1 MASMKKITKVRLH
14 NFKRFRN
21 FETDFDDSLVLL
33 IGDNESGKSSILQA
47 MDVVIS
53 GSVSK
58 VQTIGLESLFNAAV
72 IEEFLGGK
80 KKYENLPEMYIE
92 LYLNEQ
98 DNPDL
103 NGRNHSLRPVD
114 YDGLKLKC
122 APRDDLSEDI
132 NEILAQDH
140 PNFPFEFYSIS
151 FTTFAGRSYTG
162 YNKHLTHLLLDNTQ
176 INNEYATRE
185 YIKTVYHSAAD
196 EKEINKHQNEYRNH
210 KSQFKDNVL
219 KDMNAN
225 LEGYQFGI
233 RTGAK
238 ANLETDLTIL
248 EGSIPLEDRG
258 KGRQC
263 FIKTEFALT
272 RKQDKKPIDTLL
284 LEEPENHLSHTNM
297 ANLVESISS
306 SEDKQV
312 FISTHNN
319 MICSRLDLR
328 KAVFLNSNSDTPT
341 LLSALRDDTAKFFM
355 KAPDNNVLDL
365 ILSKKVLL
373 VEGDAEFILM
383 DAFFNRTTGEEL
395 RGSGVHIISIGGT
408 SFKRYLEL
416 ATLLNIKAAVV
427 TDNDGD
433 IEKCKARYADYET
446 DQAKVFFDAAADR
459 RTFEIA
465 MYQDNTLICDELF
478 GEDRKTLTVQDYMLS
493 NKADVAFELLD
504 KKADALTVPQYIQ
517 EAIQWIRE

>member
-1 MASMKKITKVRLH
+1 MKKITKIRLH
-14 NFKRFRN
+14 NFKRFQN
-21 FETDFDDSLVLL
+21 FETDFDGNITLL

-47 MDVVIS
+47 MDAVIS

-58 VQTIGLESLFNAAV
+58 IQTIGLESLFNATV
-72 IEEFLGGK
+72 IEKFLGGR
-80 KKYENLPEMYIE
+80 KKYEDLPEMYIE

-98 DNPDL
+98 NNPDL
-103 NGRNHSLRPVD
+103 NGRNHSLRPAD

-132 NEILAQDH
+132 KKILAQEH
-140 PNFPFEFYSIS
+140 PNFPFEFYSTS
-151 FTTFAGRSYTG
+151 FTTFAGHPYTG
-162 YNKHLTHLLLDNTQ
+162 YNKHLRHLLLDNTQ

-185 YIKTVYHSAAD
+185 YIKTVYRSSAN
-196 EKEINKHQNEYRNH
+196 EKEVSKHHYEYRNH

-225 LEGYQFGI
+225 LEGYQFAI

-248 EGSIPLEDRG
+248 EGNIPLEDRG

-263 FIKTEFALT
+263 FIKTKFALT
-272 RKQDKKPIDTLL
+272 RKQDKQPIDALL
-284 LEEPENHLSHTNM
+284 LEEPENHLSHMNM
-297 ANLVESISS
+297 ANLIESISS
-306 SEDKQV
+306 TEDKQL

-341 LLSALRDDTAKFFM
+341 VLSALSDDTARFFM
-355 KAPDNNVLDL
+355 KAPNNNVLEL

-383 DAFFNRTTGEEL
+383 DALYNRTTGEEL
-395 RGSGVHIISIGGT
+395 RGSDIHIISVGGT

-416 ATLLNIKAAVV
+416 ANLLNIKVAVV
-427 TDNDGD
+427 TDNDGK
-433 IEKCKARYADYET
+433 IEACKARYADYET
-446 DQAKVFFDAAADR
+446 DQAKVFFDASPDR

-465 MYQDNTLICDELF
+465 MYRDNTAICEELF

-493 NKADVAFELLD
+493 NKADAAFELLE
-504 KKADALTVPQYIQ
+504 KKADALSVPAYIQ